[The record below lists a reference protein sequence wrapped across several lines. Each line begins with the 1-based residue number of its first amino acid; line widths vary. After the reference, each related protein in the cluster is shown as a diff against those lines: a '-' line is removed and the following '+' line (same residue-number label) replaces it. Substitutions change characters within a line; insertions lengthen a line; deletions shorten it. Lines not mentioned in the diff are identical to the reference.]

1 VSVSFPQILAI
12 GFLVCVVLSW
22 SGIKTIWL
30 EGTYNDTD
38 DAMRMLQVRD
48 WLAGQGWYDLRAMR
62 LDPPGGVLMHWSRVV
77 DLPVGGLIR
86 LFGLFA
92 DSETA
97 DRLTRIAFPLSMQAL
112 LLLATGLSGR
122 LLAGRPGEGLAIFL
136 VICSGMSFGQFVPG
150 RIDHHAPQIVL
161 LSLLTWACLCA
172 LDPQRPRMAALAGL
186 FAALSLSIAVE
197 NMAFIMVL
205 MVIYPVAY
213 AAQGAAMRA
222 ALGWMGGG
230 FAISL
235 GLFYALFQS
244 PMLWQSNFCDA
255 LSAVH
260 MRAAITGG
268 TAMVLL
274 AAYDRWRKPGLG
286 QRMIVIGLAGCTA
299 ALLRQTLLP

>member
-1 VSVSFPQILAI
+1 MMLIHTVAAGGGSILHADHGRFVVGPDSAGADPGPRSYRRGGPLTVTDANVMVGKLDPAHFPRIFGPDRDQPLDVEAVRAAFMALAADI
-12 GFLVCVVLSW
+12 GQGRSPEDVAEGFL
-22 SGIKTIWL
+22 
-30 EGTYNDTD
+30 
-38 DAMRMLQVRD
+38 R
-48 WLAGQGWYDLRAMR
+48 
-62 LDPPGGVLMHWSRVV
+62 
-77 DLPVGGLIR
+77 
-86 LFGLFA
+86 
-92 DSETA
+92 
-97 DRLTRIAFPLSMQAL
+97 
-112 LLLATGLSGR
+112 
-122 LLAGRPGEGLAIFL
+122 
-136 VICSGMSFGQFVPG
+136 
-150 RIDHHAPQIVL
+150 
-161 LSLLTWACLCA
+161 
-172 LDPQRPRMAALAGL
+172 
-186 FAALSLSIAVE
+186 IAVE

-260 MRAAITGG
+260 MRAAIMGG

-286 QRMIVIGLAGCTA
+286 QRMIVIGLAGLLA
-299 ALLRQTLLP
+299 ALPLFFDRHCFLDPFSRFN